1 LELLEHM
8 TVIGW
13 DIGGVNTKAARV
25 NGNAPLTARN
35 DPFEIQRAPETLA
48 ARLQDIAA
56 KLGAE
61 NSDVH
66 AITMTA
72 ELSQIFR
79 TKRDGVSYVLDA
91 VERAFPAARTLIYT
105 VDGRFLDPGAARDSP
120 LLVAASNW
128 TATASLVAT
137 LVRDAILIDVG
148 TTTTD
153 IIPIVSGLVA
163 AVGRNDPERLLSGEL
178 LYLGAVRTPVEAIV
192 HRVPL
197 HDGLAGV
204 SAESFAL
211 AGDIHLWR
219 GDLSPE
225 GYTAP
230 TPDRR
235 PPTREFAGERI
246 ARVVCADR
254 ELLDE
259 SDIDRIAAFVSD
271 TMIARIAASIARV
284 RERHPH
290 LETAVIAGHG
300 AFLARAA
307 ARRAGLHVAHDD
319 RFAPGAPRA
328 AGAEAAFAVARLL
341 ELWLKS
347 RP

>member
-1 LELLEHM
+1 M

-25 NGNAPLTARN
+25 ENGAALAARN
-35 DPFEIQRAPETLA
+35 EPFEIQRAPSTLA
-48 ARLQDIAA
+48 SRLEGIATV
-56 KLGAE
+56 LGAE
-61 NSDVH
+61 KGDAH

-72 ELSQIFR
+72 ELSQYFR
-79 TKRDGVSYVLDA
+79 TKREGVSFVLDA
-91 VERAFPAARTLIYT
+91 VAHAFPGACTGIYST
-105 VDGRFLDPGAARDSP
+105 DGRFLDLAAARATP

-128 TATASLVAT
+128 AATAALVAAHVSDT
-137 LVRDAILIDVG
+137 ILIDVG

-153 IIPIVSGLVA
+153 IIPITDGRVA
-163 AVGRNDPERLLSGEL
+163 AIGRTDPERLLSGEL
-178 LYLGAVRTPVEAIV
+178 LYLGAVRTPVEAIA

-211 AGDIHLWR
+211 SGDIHVWR
-219 GDLSPE
+219 GELAPE

-230 TPDRR
+230 TPDAR
-235 PPTREFAGERI
+235 PATREFAGERI

-254 ELLDE
+254 DLLDD
-259 SDIDRIAAFVSD
+259 SDIDCIAAFVSD
-271 TMIARIAASIARV
+271 AMIARIAASITRV

-290 LETAVIAGHG
+290 LDTAVIAGHG

-307 ARRAGLHVAHDD
+307 ARRAGLRIATDD
-319 RFAPGAPRA
+319 LIATGTPRA
-328 AGAEAAFAVARLL
+328 VGAETAFAVACLFER
-341 ELWLKS
+341 WLAT

>member
-1 LELLEHM
+1 M

-25 NGNAPLTARN
+25 ENETALAALN
-35 DPFEIQRAPETLA
+35 EPFEIQRAPSTLA
-48 ARLQDIAA
+48 SRLEGIATA
-56 KLGAE
+56 LNAE
-61 NSDVH
+61 KGDAH

-72 ELSQIFR
+72 ELSQFFR
-79 TKRDGVSYVLDA
+79 TKRDGVAYVLDA
-91 VERAFPAARTLIYT
+91 VAHAFPGTRTHVYT
-105 VDGRFLDPGAARDSP
+105 TDGRFLDLATARSSP
-120 LLVAASNW
+120 RLVAASNW
-128 TATASLVAT
+128 AATAALVAAH
-137 LVRDAILIDVG
+137 VSDAILIDVG

-153 IIPIVSGLVA
+153 IIPIADGRVA
-163 AVGRNDPERLLSGEL
+163 SIGHTDPERLLAGEL
-178 LYLGAVRTPVEAIV
+178 LYLGAVRTPVEAIA

-211 AGDIHLWR
+211 SGDIHVWR
-219 GDLSPE
+219 GELAPE

-230 TPDRR
+230 TPDVR
-235 PPTREFAGERI
+235 PTTREFAGERI

-254 ELLDE
+254 ELLDD
-259 SDIDRIAAFVSD
+259 SDIDRIAAFVAD
-271 TMIARIAASIARV
+271 TMIARIAASITRV

-290 LETAVIAGHG
+290 LDTAVIAGHG

-307 ARRAGLHVAHDD
+307 ARRAGLHIATDD
-319 RFAPGAPRA
+319 LIATGTPRA
-328 AGAEAAFAVARLL
+328 AGAETAFAVACLL
-341 ELWLKS
+341 ERWLAT

>member
-1 LELLEHM
+1 M

-25 NGNAPLTARN
+25 QGDAPLAARN
-35 DPFEIQRAPETLA
+35 DPFEIQRAPATLA
-48 ARLQDIAA
+48 ARLEGIATV
-56 KLGAE
+56 LGTEKA
-61 NSDVH
+61 DAH

-72 ELSQIFR
+72 ELSQFFR
-79 TKRDGVSYVLDA
+79 TKRDGVAYVLDA
-91 VERAFPAARTLIYT
+91 VERAFPAARSLVYT
-105 VDGRFLDPGAARDSP
+105 VDGRFLDLHVAREAP

-128 TATASLVAT
+128 SATASLVAT
-137 LVRDAILIDVG
+137 LVTDAILVDVG

-153 IIPIVSGLVA
+153 IIPISGARVA
-163 AVGRNDPERLLSGEL
+163 AIGRTDPERLLSGEL

-211 AGDIHLWR
+211 AGDIHVWR
-219 GDLSPE
+219 GDLAPE
-225 GYTAP
+225 GYTTS
-230 TPDRR
+230 TPDAR
-235 PPTREFAGERI
+235 PASREFAGERI
-246 ARVVCADR
+246 ARIVCADR
-254 ELLDE
+254 ELLDD
-259 SDIDRIAAFVSD
+259 SDLDRIAAFVAD
-271 TMIARIAASIARV
+271 TMVARIAASITRV

-307 ARRAGLHVAHDD
+307 ARRAGLRVAREDLI
-319 RFAPGAPRA
+319 ATGAA
-328 AGAEAAFAVARLL
+328 AGAETAFAVACLL
-341 ELWLKS
+341 ERWLRTRS
-347 RP
+347 

>member
-1 LELLEHM
+1 M

-25 NGNAPLTARN
+25 ANDVALAARN
-35 DPFEIQRAPETLA
+35 EPFEIQRAPATLA
-48 ARLQDIAA
+48 ARLEGIASV
-56 KLGAE
+56 LGAE
-61 NSDVH
+61 KGDAH
-66 AITMTA
+66 AVTMTA
-72 ELSQIFR
+72 ELSQYFR
-79 TKRDGVSYVLDA
+79 SKRDGVSFVLDA
-91 VERAFPAARTLIYT
+91 VEHAFPGGRTLVYT
-105 VDGRFLDPGAARDSP
+105 TDGRFLDLAAARAAP

-128 TATASLVAT
+128 AATAALVASHIS
-137 LVRDAILIDVG
+137 DAILIDVG

-153 IIPIVSGLVA
+153 IIPIAAGRVVA
-163 AVGRNDPERLLSGEL
+163 MGHTDPERLLSGEL
-178 LYLGAVRTPVEAIV
+178 LYLGAVRTPVEAIA

-211 AGDIHLWR
+211 SGDIHVWR
-219 GDLSPE
+219 GELTPE

-230 TPDRR
+230 TPDAR
-235 PPTREFAGERI
+235 PTTREFAGERI

-259 SDIDRIAAFVSD
+259 SDIDRIAAFIAD
-271 TMIARIAASIARV
+271 TMIARIAASITRV

-290 LETAVIAGHG
+290 LDTAVIAGHG

-307 ARRAGLHVAHDD
+307 ARRAGLHIASDD
-319 RFAPGAPRA
+319 LIA
-328 AGAEAAFAVARLL
+328 AGTPRTGGAETAFAVACLL
-341 ELWLKS
+341 GRWL
-347 RP
+347 PAHP

>member
-1 LELLEHM
+1 M

-25 NGNAPLTARN
+25 QGEAPLAARN
-35 DPFEIQRAPETLA
+35 DPFEIQRAPATLA
-48 ARLQDIAA
+48 ARLEGIATV
-56 KLGAE
+56 LGAE
-61 NSDVH
+61 KSDAH

-72 ELSQIFR
+72 ELSQFFR
-79 TKRDGVSYVLDA
+79 TKRDGVAYVLDA
-91 VERAFPAARTLIYT
+91 VERAFPAARTLVYT
-105 VDGRFLDPGAARDSP
+105 VDGRFLDLQVARGAP

-137 LVRDAILIDVG
+137 LVTDAILVDVG

-153 IIPIVSGLVA
+153 IIPITDGRIA
-163 AVGRNDPERLLSGEL
+163 AIGRTDPERLLSGEL

-192 HRVPL
+192 HHVPL

-211 AGDIHLWR
+211 AGDFHVWR
-219 GDLSPE
+219 GDLTPE
-225 GYTAP
+225 GYTTP
-230 TPDRR
+230 TPDTR
-235 PPTREFAGERI
+235 PASREFAGERI
-246 ARVVCADR
+246 ARVICADR
-254 ELLDE
+254 ELLDD
-259 SDIDRIAAFVSD
+259 SDIDRIAAFVAD
-271 TMIARIAASIARV
+271 TMVARIAASIMRV

-307 ARRAGLHVAHDD
+307 ALRAGLHVARDD
-319 RFAPGAPRA
+319 LIATGAPRA
-328 AGAEAAFAVARLL
+328 AGAESAFAVARLL
-341 ELWLKS
+341 ERWLRTHS
-347 RP
+347 

>member
-1 LELLEHM
+1 M

-25 NGNAPLTARN
+25 AGDVALAARN
-35 DPFEIQRAPETLA
+35 EPFEIQRAPTTLA
-48 ARLQDIAA
+48 ARLQGIAA
-56 KLGAE
+56 ALGADGSE
-61 NSDVH
+61 AH

-72 ELSQIFR
+72 ELSQCFR
-79 TKRDGVSYVLDA
+79 TKRDGVAFVLDA
-91 VERAFPAARTLIYT
+91 VEHAFPHSPIHVYT
-105 VDGRFLDPGAARDSP
+105 VDDRFLDVAEARDAP

-128 TATASLVAT
+128 AATAALVAT
-137 LVRDAILIDVG
+137 LVSDAILVDVG

-153 IIPIVSGLVA
+153 IIPIVAKRVA
-163 AVGRNDPERLLSGEL
+163 ALGHSDPERLLSGEL
-178 LYLGAVRTPVEAIV
+178 LYLGAVRTPVEAIA

-211 AGDIHLWR
+211 SGDIHVWR
-219 GDLSPE
+219 GELAPE
-225 GYTAP
+225 GYTTP
-230 TPDRR
+230 TPDSR
-235 PPTREFAGERI
+235 PTTRDFAGERI

-254 ELLDE
+254 DLLDD
-259 SDIDRIAAFVSD
+259 SDIDRIAAFVAD
-271 TMIARIAASIARV
+271 TMIARIAASITRV

-290 LETAVIAGHG
+290 LTTAVIAGHG

-307 ARRAGLHVAHDD
+307 ARRAGLHIASDD
-319 RFAPGAPRA
+319 LISAGSPRT

-341 ELWLKS
+341 DRWLGAQS
-347 RP
+347 

>member
-1 LELLEHM
+1 M

-25 NGNAPLTARN
+25 ANGTALAARN
-35 DPFEIQRAPETLA
+35 EPFEIQRAPATLA
-48 ARLQDIAA
+48 SRLEGIASA
-56 KLGAE
+56 LGAE
-61 NSDVH
+61 KGDAH

-72 ELSQIFR
+72 ELSQYFR
-79 TKRDGVSYVLDA
+79 TKRDGVSFVLDA
-91 VERAFPAARTLIYT
+91 VAHAFPGARTLVYT
-105 VDGRFLDPGAARDSP
+105 TEGRFLDFAAARAAP

-128 TATASLVAT
+128 AATAALVAT
-137 LVRDAILIDVG
+137 HVSDAILIDVG

-153 IIPIVSGLVA
+153 IIPIAAGRVA
-163 AVGRNDPERLLSGEL
+163 AIGHTDPERLLSGEL

-211 AGDIHLWR
+211 SGDIHVWR
-219 GDLSPE
+219 GELAPE

-230 TPDRR
+230 TPDAR
-235 PPTREFAGERI
+235 PATRDFAGERI

-254 ELLDE
+254 ELLDD
-259 SDIDRIAAFVSD
+259 SDIDRIAAFVAD
-271 TMIARIAASIARV
+271 TMIARVAASITGV
-284 RERHPH
+284 RDRHPH
-290 LETAVIAGHG
+290 LDTAVIAGHG

-307 ARRAGLHVAHDD
+307 ARRAGLRIATGDLI
-319 RFAPGAPRA
+319 A
-328 AGAEAAFAVARLL
+328 AGTPRDTGAETAFAVAWLL
-341 ELWLKS
+341 ERCLS
-347 RP
+347 AQQ

>member
-1 LELLEHM
+1 M

-25 NGNAPLTARN
+25 ANGTALAARN
-35 DPFEIQRAPETLA
+35 EPFEIQRAPSTLA
-48 ARLQDIAA
+48 SRLEGIASA
-56 KLGAE
+56 LGAE
-61 NSDVH
+61 KGDAH

-72 ELSQIFR
+72 ELSQYFR
-79 TKRDGVSYVLDA
+79 TKRDGVSFVLDA
-91 VERAFPAARTLIYT
+91 VAHAFPETRTLVYTTEGSFLDLAAAR
-105 VDGRFLDPGAARDSP
+105 AAP

-128 TATASLVAT
+128 CATAALVAT
-137 LVRDAILIDVG
+137 HVSDAILIDVG

-153 IIPIVSGLVA
+153 IIPIAAGRVVA
-163 AVGRNDPERLLSGEL
+163 IGHTDPERLLSGEL

-211 AGDIHLWR
+211 SGDIHVWR
-219 GDLSPE
+219 GELAPE

-230 TPDRR
+230 TPDAR
-235 PPTREFAGERI
+235 PATRDFAGERI

-254 ELLDE
+254 ELLDD
-259 SDIDRIAAFVSD
+259 SDIDRIAAFVAD
-271 TMIARIAASIARV
+271 TMIARIAASITRV
-284 RERHPH
+284 RDRHPH
-290 LETAVIAGHG
+290 LDTAVIAGHG

-307 ARRAGLHVAHDD
+307 ARRAGLRIATDD
-319 RFAPGAPRA
+319 LIAAGTPRD
-328 AGAEAAFAVARLL
+328 AGAETAFAVACLL
-341 ELWLKS
+341 ERCLS
-347 RP
+347 AQQ

>member
-1 LELLEHM
+1 VLGIM
-8 TVIGW
+8 TAIGW
-13 DIGGVNTKAARV
+13 DIGGVNIKAARV
-25 NGNAPLTARN
+25 NRDIALTARN
-35 DPFEIQRAPETLA
+35 DPFEIQRAPTTLA
-48 ARLQDIAA
+48 ARLEDIATG
-56 KLGAE
+56 LGAE
-61 NSDVH
+61 KSDAH

-72 ELSQIFR
+72 ELSQFFR
-79 TKRDGVSYVLDA
+79 TKRDGVAYVLDA
-91 VERAFPAARTLIYT
+91 VERAFPGARTLVYT
-105 VDGRFLDPGAARDSP
+105 VDGRFLELDAARDAP

-128 TATASLVAT
+128 SATASLVAT
-137 LVRDAILIDVG
+137 LVTDAVLIDVG

-153 IIPIVSGLVA
+153 IIPITGGRVA
-163 AVGRNDPERLLSGEL
+163 AIGRTDPDRLLSGEL

-211 AGDIHLWR
+211 AGDVHVWR
-219 GDLSPE
+219 GDLAPE

-230 TPDRR
+230 TPDKR

-259 SDIDRIAAFVSD
+259 SDIDRIAAFVAD
-271 TMIARIAASIARV
+271 TTIARIAASIARV

-290 LETAVIAGHG
+290 LETAIIAGHG
-300 AFLARAA
+300 AFLARSA
-307 ARRAGLHVAHDD
+307 ARRAGLRIAHDD
-319 RFAPGAPRA
+319 VLATGAPRA
-328 AGAEAAFAVARLL
+328 AGAETAFAVARLL
-341 ELWLKS
+341 ECWLS
-347 RP
+347 SST

>member
-1 LELLEHM
+1 M

-13 DIGGVNTKAARV
+13 DIGGVNIKAARV
-25 NGNAPLTARN
+25 RANAPLAARN
-35 DPFEIQRAPETLA
+35 DPFEIQRAPATLA
-48 ARLQDIAA
+48 ARLEGIATA
-56 KLGAE
+56 LGAE
-61 NSDVH
+61 KSDVH

-72 ELSQIFR
+72 ELSQFFR
-79 TKRDGVSYVLDA
+79 TKRDGVVYVLDA
-91 VERAFPAARTLIYT
+91 VERAFPAARTLVYT
-105 VDGRFLDPGAARDSP
+105 VDGRFLDPAAARESP

-128 TATASLVAT
+128 TATGSLVAT
-137 LVRDAILIDVG
+137 LVSDAILVDVG

-153 IIPIVSGLVA
+153 IIPIAAGRVA
-163 AVGRNDPERLLSGEL
+163 AIGRTDPERLLSGEL

-204 SAESFAL
+204 SAEAFAL
-211 AGDIHLWR
+211 AGDIHVWR
-219 GDLSPE
+219 GDLTPE

-230 TPDRR
+230 TPDKR

-259 SDIDRIAAFVSD
+259 SDIDRIAAFVADS
-271 TMIARIAASIARV
+271 MIARIAASIARV
-284 RERHPH
+284 RERHPQ

-307 ARRAGLHVAHDD
+307 ARRAGLRIAHDD
-319 RFAPGAPRA
+319 LITAGAPRA

-341 ELWLKS
+341 ERWLS
-347 RP
+347 PTS